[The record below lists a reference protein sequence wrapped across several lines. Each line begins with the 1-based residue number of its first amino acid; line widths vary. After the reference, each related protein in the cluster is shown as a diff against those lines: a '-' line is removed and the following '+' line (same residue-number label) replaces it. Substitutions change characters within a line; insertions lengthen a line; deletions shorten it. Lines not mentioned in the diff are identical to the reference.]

1 MMRGSMVTQEIDLEE
16 SMYVCP
22 LMIQEPIFELHA
34 LVAQTVQDTVVTT
47 SVVSSLMAI
56 MNEHDE
62 LVLLDPIENDAT
74 NEGEQQ

>member
-1 MMRGSMVTQEIDLEE
+1 
-16 SMYVCP
+16 
-22 LMIQEPIFELHA
+22 MIQEPIFELHA